1 MYRVYQIK
9 KIQTSLGKKP
19 SMRASKS
26 SIKAILMALRKALK
40 RTMNMAGASIEIEA
54 TKMLARDMQ
63 IGMLTSIDR

>member
-63 IGMLTSIDR
+63 IGMLRSIDR